1 MPLAPYPTSPRT
13 RREGQTDVGAN
24 FMLSGMPLRHA
35 LLLCALAVTGCD
47 RITGAAEQKTLDAE
61 AIGYAC
67 RASSKA
73 PADCISENE
82 THSPTSLLTG
92 WKAADADIISKVLDP
107 SMGTNPAMAAHTKT
121 DHPKSDHPKQA
132 SDQAASA
139 PADEAAGGTTSEKPT
154 ESAKSE
160 PEQSKKQH

>member
-1 MPLAPYPTSPRT
+1 MKHAMPLAPHPTSPRT
-13 RREGQTDVGAN
+13 RREGQTHTGAN
-24 FMLSGMPLRHA
+24 FMLSGRQFRHA

-67 RASSKA
+67 RVSSKA

-82 THSPTSLLTG
+82 THSPTSLLAG

-107 SMGTNPAMAAHTKT
+107 SMGTNPAMAAHTKAA
-121 DHPKSDHPKQA
+121 HPAATEESGAAK
-132 SDQAASA
+132 QAASSPEEP
-139 PADEAAGGTTSEKPT
+139 PASEK
-154 ESAKSE
+154 
-160 PEQSKKQH
+160 SKH